1 MKLSSQIVKRV
12 LQINESHSH
21 KFLPLYD
28 EMEMMV
34 HLLFLLVRQHLHLIQ
49 TDISKRIIH
58 LLQLQVER
66 LHSLVRLQID
76 ESQ

>member
-1 MKLSSQIVKRV
+1 MKRV

-28 EMEMMV
+28 EMDRMGLSLYHQE
-34 HLLFLLVRQHLHLIQ
+34 RQHLHSIQ
-49 TDISKRIIH
+49 TDILKRIIH